1 MKDIVITPL
10 RIRKEL
16 ITLLVLFL
24 IGFIANIVAIIVYK
38 THFIEIITSVPYVVL
53 FSLVAYLFWLL
64 VRIIFYLI
72 SRVLKRKHL

>member
-24 IGFIANIVAIIVYK
+24 IGFIANIVAIIVYE
-38 THFIEIITSVPYVVL
+38 THFVEIITSVPYVVL
-53 FSLVAYLFWLL
+53 FSLVVYLLWLL
-64 VRIIFYLI
+64 VRIIFYLF
-72 SRVLKRKHL
+72 SRMLKHKHL

>member
-53 FSLVAYLFWLL
+53 FSLVAYFLWLL

-72 SRVLKRKHL
+72 SRVIKQKHL

>member
-24 IGFIANIVAIIVYK
+24 TGFVANIVAIILYK
-38 THFIEIITSVPYVVL
+38 THFIEIISSVPYVVL
-53 FSLVAYLFWLL
+53 FSLVAYLLLLL

-72 SRVLKRKHL
+72 SRALKKKHL